1 MWHSIHVLMQGR
13 QGVGERM
20 ARTEPVWAEDAEAEA
35 EHQAARAREAKE
47 AAASEEARWSSEEAG
62 RSSSVRLRGQL
73 EE

>member
-1 MWHSIHVLMQGR
+1 MWHSIYVLMQGR

-35 EHQAARAREAKE
+35 EHQAARARAAKE

-62 RSSSVRLRGQL
+62 RSSVRLRGQL